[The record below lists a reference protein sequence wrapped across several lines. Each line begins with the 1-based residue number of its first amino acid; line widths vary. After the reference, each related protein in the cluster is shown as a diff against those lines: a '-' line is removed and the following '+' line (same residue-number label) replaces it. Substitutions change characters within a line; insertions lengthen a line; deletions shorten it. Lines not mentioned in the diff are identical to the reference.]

1 MVLDKVKCE
10 MCGKEFK
17 QINKLH
23 LNAKHNIDMIEY
35 KNKFPNSKTT
45 SDGLRMQI
53 SELTKIGMYKPENW
67 KKFKNHID
75 NRDYSGEN
83 NPFYGKHH
91 IDEMKKN
98 LSKDEERNKSIS
110 IGQKKNWEDNYE
122 NRYVYEKCEIAKI
135 IAGTEIRN
143 IEV

>member
-67 KKFKNHID
+67 KKFKKWRNICFQHFFLFWISSSR
-75 NRDYSGEN
+75 NRDFPSQM
-83 NPFYGKHH
+83 
-91 IDEMKKN
+91 D
-98 LSKDEERNKSIS
+98 
-110 IGQKKNWEDNYE
+110 
-122 NRYVYEKCEIAKI
+122 V
-135 IAGTEIRN
+135 
-143 IEV
+143 